1 MMPVLWKQK
10 INRKPKWSLKFPC
23 FSIEEHALN
32 IQTRSPLSPGIHLVS
47 PTEER
52 SGMRYSRQEKIVQ
65 LIKNNEIETQGALVA
80 MLAEAGYHA
89 TQATISRDIK
99 ELRLV
104 KAQSQQTGKYIYTL
118 PAGELRIEPAVR
130 YENIFRNTV
139 NSIESAGNILVIKTV
154 SGCANAA
161 GEALDLMEIDGIVG
175 TLAGDNTLFA
185 VADLPEHALLI
196 SQELRRILE
205 KE

>member
-1 MMPVLWKQK
+1 
-10 INRKPKWSLKFPC
+10 
-23 FSIEEHALN
+23 
-32 IQTRSPLSPGIHLVS
+32 
-47 PTEER
+47 
-52 SGMRYSRQEKIVQ
+52 MRYSRQDKIIE
-65 LIKNNEIETQGALVA
+65 LIKNNEIETQSTLVA
-80 MLAEAGYHA
+80 MLADTGYQA

-104 KAQSQQTGKYIYTL
+104 KSLSDSGKYIYSL
-118 PAGELRIEPAVR
+118 PSGEPRIQPTIR

-161 GEALDLMEIDGIVG
+161 GEALDLMEIEGIVG

-185 VADLPEHALLI
+185 VADLPEHAAEI
-196 SQELRRILE
+196 AGQLRSILVNE
-205 KE
+205 

>member
-1 MMPVLWKQK
+1 
-10 INRKPKWSLKFPC
+10 
-23 FSIEEHALN
+23 
-32 IQTRSPLSPGIHLVS
+32 
-47 PTEER
+47 
-52 SGMRYSRQEKIVQ
+52 MRYSRQDKIIDLV
-65 LIKNNEIETQGALVA
+65 KNNEIETQGTLVA
-80 MLAEAGYHA
+80 MLADAGYHA

-104 KAQSQQTGKYIYTL
+104 KALSDSGKYIYTV
-118 PAGELRIEPAVR
+118 PSGEPQTPTIR

-161 GEALDLMEIDGIVG
+161 GEALDLMEIEGIVG

-185 VADLPEHALLI
+185 VADLPEHAAAI
-196 SQELRRILE
+196 TEELRSILDNE
-205 KE
+205 